1 MKRDSTRD
9 SKPSLAL
16 TQALRDDAGGDVFP
30 ASYAQQRLWL
40 HEQLLPVR
48 GVYNVAQVLR
58 LGGDLDVAALSRA
71 LVEVVSRHESLRT
84 HFVQEDGTPMQV
96 VSPSCPVEL
105 EVEAVDGST
114 AEARSAA
121 AFSKAHAE
129 ANAGF
134 DLARGPL
141 WRARLYRL
149 DPQEHWLQLTLHH
162 IITDGWSMGV
172 LTREL
177 SQSYAAHCAGTASPL
192 APLPVQYADYAVWQR
207 QWLQG
212 EVLASHLA
220 YWRKALSNLPVLELP
235 TDRRRSSV
243 PNYRGGR
250 VPFALSA
257 DLTRAVKALSRRE
270 GATLFMTLLAAF
282 QVLLFRLSG
291 QEDVVIG
298 APIAGRS
305 RPEVEDLIGF
315 FVNMLVLRG
324 DLRGAPGFTRYLARI
339 RERALEAYA
348 HQDVPFE
355 KLVEDLAPERDLS
368 RHPLFQVSLVLHNT
382 PQAEW
387 RLPGLTASRVEGVT
401 LAHTK
406 FDLTVSLTERSG
418 ALAGSFD
425 YASAL
430 FEEATISRFARHFR
444 VLLEAI
450 VATPEMSIARLP
462 LLEPDERAQLLA
474 RGRGPEGLL
483 PASSCVHEA
492 FVAQVARTPDAKAV
506 VQGTQ
511 SFTYRELDTRA
522 NQLAHRLRA
531 LGVAADV
538 PVALCLPRSL
548 DLIVA
553 MLAVLKAG
561 GAYVPLDPD
570 YPAERAA
577 LMLADAK
584 PPALVTQRSQLAA
597 LPPFDG
603 HLLCIDRDA
612 KELATQPIDA
622 PVCDATPAHL
632 AYIIY
637 TSGSTGRPKGVM
649 VTHDSVVGLACKQ
662 NFVAISAD
670 DTIGH
675 VSNVAFDA
683 ATFEVWGAL
692 LNGACLA
699 ILAREDVLSAPA
711 FVRSVEREGITCMF
725 LTTSLFNAIAA
736 ENPHAFR
743 GLRSLL
749 FGGEAHDPSRVGEVM
764 RATPPGRLVNGY
776 GPTETTTFAT
786 FHEVRPEE
794 AGSEIPIG
802 RPLCGA
808 EIVIV
813 DARGELVPQG
823 VVGEICIGGR
833 GVARGYLGLPSE
845 TAERF
850 VAHPANPDRRVFK
863 TGDLGRWNA
872 AGAIE
877 YLGRNDEQVKI
888 RGFRIEPAEVAA
900 AVRSH
905 PSVRACHVMAR
916 KQASGDMGLTA
927 YFVTTGDEPRLTV
940 RALHEHVASRLP
952 SFMVPASFVEVDAL
966 PLTENGKLD
975 QRALPDPATSVT
987 APVTSYVAPRDE
999 IERALC
1005 AIWAQALG
1013 VEQVGIDDN
1022 FFDLGGHSL
1031 LAARIFSRIDADL
1044 GCSLPL
1050 GVLFEASTVRELAQ
1064 RVRDARSPD
1073 FTSLV
1078 VMSRGG
1084 PLPALYMVPGVL
1096 GNLVGFAPLVRAL
1109 GPDQPVYGLQSIG
1122 LDGVREPLASI
1133 TAIAEHC
1140 LQEIRVVQPHGP
1152 YAFAGACFGATVA
1165 YEIARQAMAQ
1175 GETVAFL
1182 GLLDPSNVEGED
1194 NPNSRGMPNA
1204 VRRVLAIARLAVDR
1218 VALYGAEMETLRGT
1232 DRLRYALRKLGRLLH
1247 RVRSPSVGD
1256 LRREIGARE
1265 VYRCNVAALR
1275 CYERLPLHGDLRVM
1289 SIIETARGR
1298 ELRDPEEWSRWW
1310 SGETVRD
1317 LVPGKDSGEMIS
1329 QANVEHV
1336 ALAMSARLREAFAVD
1351 QLRGNAERSREA
1363 SVAA

>member
-1 MKRDSTRD
+1 MKRDFSRD
-9 SKPSLAL
+9 HDAELSRMP
-16 TQALRDDAGGDVFP
+16 ALRERAGADVFP

-48 GVYNVAQVLR
+48 GVYNVVQVLR
-58 LGGDLDVAALSRA
+58 LVGDLDVAALSRA
-71 LVEVVSRHESLRT
+71 LAEVVSRHESLRT

-96 VSPSCPVEL
+96 VAPSCPVEL
-105 EVEAVDGST
+105 EVEAVDGAT
-114 AEARSAA
+114 PEARSATA
-121 AFSKAHAE
+121 LATAHTE

-134 DLARGPL
+134 DIACGPL

-149 DPQEHWLQLTLHH
+149 DANEHWLQLTLHH
-162 IITDGWSMGV
+162 IVTDGWSMGV
-172 LTREL
+172 LTREI
-177 SQSYAAHCAGTASPL
+177 SQSYAAHRAGTASPL

-207 QWLQG
+207 EWLQG
-212 EVLASHLA
+212 EVLAGHLA
-220 YWRKALSNLPVLELP
+220 YWREALSDLPVLELP
-235 TDRRRSSV
+235 IDRRRPSV
-243 PNYRGGR
+243 SNYGGGR
-250 VPFALSA
+250 VRFALSA
-257 DLTRAVKALSRRE
+257 DLTRALKALSRRE
-270 GATLFMTLLAAF
+270 GVTLFMTLLAAF
-282 QVLLFRLSG
+282 QVLLSRVSG
-291 QEDVVIG
+291 QEDVVVG
-298 APIAGRS
+298 APIAGRN
-305 RPEVEDLIGF
+305 RPEVEGLIGF

-324 DLRGAPGFTRYLARI
+324 DLRGAPAFTRYLARV

-355 KLVEDLAPERDLS
+355 KLVEDLAPERDSS
-368 RHPLFQVSLVLHNT
+368 RHPLFQVSIVLHNT
-382 PQAEW
+382 PQSEW
-387 RLPGLTASRVEGVT
+387 RLPGLTVSRVEGVI

-406 FDLTVSLTERSG
+406 FDLTVSLTERNG
-418 ALAGSFD
+418 ALAGNFD
-425 YASAL
+425 YASEL
-430 FEEATISRFARHFR
+430 FEGATIARLTRHFR

-450 VATPEMSIARLP
+450 VAAPETSIARLP
-462 LLEPDERAQLLA
+462 LLDADERAQLLA
-474 RGRGPEGLL
+474 QGRGPDVTL
-483 PASSCVHEA
+483 PASCVHETFA
-492 FVAQVARTPDAKAV
+492 AQAARTPDARAV
-506 VQGTQ
+506 VQGPQ
-511 SFTYRELDTRA
+511 SLTYRELDSRA
-522 NQLAHRLRA
+522 NQLAHRLRE

-548 DLIVA
+548 DLVVA
-553 MLAVLKAG
+553 MLAALKAG

-570 YPAERAA
+570 YPAERMT

-584 PPALVTQRSQLAA
+584 PPVLVTQQSRLAA

-603 HLLCIDRDA
+603 HVLCIDRDA
-612 KELATQPIDA
+612 AELATRPTDA
-622 PVCDATPAHL
+622 PACDATPAHL
-632 AYIIY
+632 AYVIY
-637 TSGSTGRPKGVM
+637 TSGSTGRPRGVM

-662 NFVAISAD
+662 NFVTISTD

-692 LNGACLA
+692 LNGARLA
-699 ILAREDVLSAPA
+699 ILARDDVLSAPA
-711 FVRSVEREGITCMF
+711 FVRSIERDGITCMF

-736 ENPHAFR
+736 EDPHAFR
-743 GLRSLL
+743 SLRSLL

-764 RATPPGRLVNGY
+764 RATPPGRLVNAY

-786 FHEVRPEE
+786 FHEVRPNE
-794 AGSEIPIG
+794 AGCEIPIG
-802 RPLCGA
+802 RALCGA

-813 DARGELVPQG
+813 DSHGALVPQG
-823 VVGEICIGGR
+823 VAGEICIGGR
-833 GVARGYLGLPSE
+833 GVARGYLGLPTE

-850 VAHPANPDRRVFK
+850 VPHPVDPDRRVFK

-888 RGFRIEPAEVAA
+888 RGFRIEPAEAAA

-905 PSVRACHVMAR
+905 PSIRACHIMAR
-916 KQASGDMGLTA
+916 RQASGDMGLTA
-927 YFVTTGDEPRLTV
+927 YFVTAADEPRLTL
-940 RALHEHVASRLP
+940 RALHDHVASRLP
-952 SFMVPASFVEVDAL
+952 SFMVPTSFVEVDAL

-975 QRALPDPATSVT
+975 HRALPDPATSAT
-987 APVTSYVAPRDE
+987 APVTEYVVPRDE

-1005 AIWAQALG
+1005 AIWMQALG
-1013 VEQVGIDDN
+1013 VEQVGIDDD

-1064 RVRDARSPD
+1064 RIRDAQAPD

-1084 PLPALYMVPGVL
+1084 PLPPLYIVPGVM

-1133 TAIAEHC
+1133 ETIAKHC
-1140 LQEIRVVQPHGP
+1140 LCEIRVVQPHGP

-1165 YEIARQAMAQ
+1165 YEIARQVMAE
-1175 GETVAFL
+1175 GETVAYL
-1182 GLLDPSNVEGED
+1182 GLLDPSNLEGED
-1194 NPNSRGMPNA
+1194 SANSRSVPSAMRRALA
-1204 VRRVLAIARLAVDR
+1204 VVRLAVDR
-1218 VALYGAEMETLRGT
+1218 VALYGAEMETLRGA
-1232 DRLRYALRKLGRLLH
+1232 DRLRYAARKTGALLRRVGR
-1247 RVRSPSVGD
+1247 RSAGD

-1265 VYRCNVAALR
+1265 VCRCNVAALR
-1275 CYERLPLHGDLRVM
+1275 CYQRSPLRGELRVM

-1298 ELRDPEEWSRWW
+1298 NMRDPEEWSRWW
-1310 SGETVRD
+1310 SGEILRD

-1329 QANVEHV
+1329 QANAEHV
-1336 ALAMSARLREAFAVD
+1336 ALAMTTRLREAFAVD
-1351 QLRGNAERSREA
+1351 AIRTDAERTREP

>member
-1 MKRDSTRD
+1 MKRESSREPHPL
-9 SKPSLAL
+9 SAFA
-16 TQALRDDAGGDVFP
+16 QALRDDAGGDVFP

-48 GVYNVAQVLR
+48 GVYNVMQVLR
-58 LGGDLDVAALSRA
+58 LTGDLDVVALSRA
-71 LVEVVSRHESLRT
+71 LGEVVSRHESLRT

-96 VSPSCPVEL
+96 VAPSCPVEL
-105 EVEAVDGST
+105 EVEAVDGAT
-114 AEARSAA
+114 PGERSATA
-121 AFSKAHAE
+121 LAMARAE
-129 ANAGF
+129 ANDGF
-134 DLARGPL
+134 DTACGPL

-149 DPQEHWLQLTLHH
+149 DAHEHWLQLTLHH
-162 IITDGWSMGV
+162 IVTDGWSMGV

-177 SQSYAAHCAGTASPL
+177 SQSYTAHRAGTASPL

-220 YWRKALSNLPVLELP
+220 YWREALSNLPVLELP
-235 TDRRRSSV
+235 TDRRRPSAPS
-243 PNYRGGR
+243 YRGGR

-257 DLTRAVKALSRRE
+257 DLTRALKVLSRRE
-270 GATLFMTLLAAF
+270 GATLFMTLLATF
-282 QVLLFRLSG
+282 QVLLSRLSG
-291 QEDVVIG
+291 QEDVVVG

-305 RPEVEDLIGF
+305 RPEVEGLIGF

-324 DLRGAPGFTRYLARI
+324 DLRGAPTFTRYLARV

-355 KLVEDLAPERDLS
+355 KLVEDLAPERDSS
-368 RHPLFQVSLVLHNT
+368 RHPLFQVSIVLHNT
-382 PQAEW
+382 PQSEW
-387 RLPGLTASRVEGVT
+387 RLPGLTVSRVEAVIP
-401 LAHTK
+401 ARTK
-406 FDLTVSLTERSG
+406 FDLTVSLTERNG
-418 ALAGSFD
+418 EIAGYFEYATDLFD
-425 YASAL
+425 
-430 FEEATISRFARHFR
+430 ATTIARFARHFR

-450 VATPEMSIARLP
+450 VAAPEVSIARLP
-462 LLEPDERAQLLA
+462 LLEADERAQLLA
-474 RGRGPEGLL
+474 QGRGPEVTL
-483 PASSCVHEA
+483 PASCVHETLA
-492 FVAQVARTPDAKAV
+492 AQVARTPDAKAV
-506 VQGTQ
+506 VEGSQ
-511 SFTYRELDTRA
+511 SLTYRALDWRA

-531 LGVAADV
+531 LDVTADV

-548 DLIVA
+548 DLVVA

-570 YPAERAA
+570 YPAERMT

-584 PPALVTQRSQLAA
+584 PPVLVTQQARLAA
-597 LPPFDG
+597 LPPFGG
-603 HLLCIDRDA
+603 HVLCIDRDA
-612 KELATQPIDA
+612 AELATQPTDA
-622 PVCDATPAHL
+622 PACGVAPAHL
-632 AYIIY
+632 AYVIY

-692 LNGACLA
+692 LNGACVA
-699 ILAREDVLSAPA
+699 ILARDDVLSAAA
-711 FVRSVEREGITCMF
+711 FMRSIERERITCIF
-725 LTTSLFNAIAA
+725 LTTSLFNAIVA
-736 ENPHAFR
+736 EDPHAFR
-743 GLRSLL
+743 SLRSLL

-764 RATPPGRLVNGY
+764 RATPPGRLVNAY

-794 AGSEIPIG
+794 AGCEIPIG

-813 DARGELVPQG
+813 DAHGALVPQG

-850 VAHPANPDRRVFK
+850 VAHPADPDRRVFK

-872 AGAIE
+872 AGAVE

-905 PSVRACHVMAR
+905 PSIRACHVMAR
-916 KQASGDMGLTA
+916 RQASGDMGLTA
-927 YFVTTGDEPRLTV
+927 YFVTTGDEPRLGV

-952 SFMVPASFVEVDAL
+952 SFMMPASFVEVDAL

-975 QRALPDPATSVT
+975 HRALPDPVTSAT
-987 APVTSYVAPRDE
+987 APVTAYVAPRDE

-1005 AIWAQALG
+1005 AIWVQALG
-1013 VEQVGIDDN
+1013 VEQVGIDDD

-1064 RVRDARSPD
+1064 RIRDTQAPD

-1084 PLPALYMVPGVL
+1084 SLPPLYVVPGVL
-1096 GNLVGFAPLVRAL
+1096 GNLVGFAPLVRVL
-1109 GPDQPVYGLQSIG
+1109 DPDQPVYGLQSIG

-1133 TAIAEHC
+1133 NAIAEHC
-1140 LQEIRVVQPHGP
+1140 LREIRVVQPHGP

-1165 YEIARQAMAQ
+1165 YEIARQVMAQ
-1175 GETVAFL
+1175 GETVAYL
-1182 GLLDPSNVEGED
+1182 GLLDPTNLEGED
-1194 NPNSRGMPNA
+1194 TTDSRGVPNA
-1204 VRRVLAIARLAVDR
+1204 MRRTLAVARLAVDR
-1218 VALYGAEMETLRGT
+1218 VALYGAEMETLRGA
-1232 DRLRYALRKLGRLLH
+1232 DRLRYVARKLGALLR
-1247 RVRSPSVGD
+1247 RVGRRSAGD

-1275 CYERLPLHGDLRVM
+1275 CYERLPLRGDLQVM

-1298 ELRDPEEWSRWW
+1298 KLRDLKEWSRWW
-1310 SGETVRD
+1310 SGEIVRD

-1336 ALAMSARLREAFAVD
+1336 ALAMTGRLREAFAVD
-1351 QLRGNAERSREA
+1351 AIRIDAERTCEP